1 MAPNAIGRLL
11 RQAPSTLQRSLSFT
25 QKRSWSARSKAL
37 FIRLAVS
44 YVANGNAAIPT
55 LSPTSSPELDQ
66 TLNRFRDEMFIPN
79 SLNASQ
85 RNLVYRPRNANK
97 LNGHPVIVPIG
108 ENEES
113 YQLRSI
119 DVFSLPS
126 KKDVIRVLSLMHET
140 NDWSN
145 LATFLTG
152 IYNSNMSLSL
162 GRWEWLVRKAG
173 ESNGFGQLLK
183 CAQQSKLTRFELK
196 DISLVERLFFE
207 LHLAG
212 QRNDF
217 AGPGIV
223 KLNGFAKSFAL
234 LMEAPEHAVHELEND
249 PKKNPLVI
257 GTLLEFSAAKALN
270 EGGTD
275 GVREVESLTQ
285 RLLASWKTQDLST
298 ERKDWHSIDHLL
310 QQLVPTYNG
319 LKLALQLDGI
329 ANNKQISSGLK
340 TRTNEFGMLI
350 AKFKKAAP
358 KRIQEKP
365 TVGLSQAQLLH

>member
-1 MAPNAIGRLL
+1 
-11 RQAPSTLQRSLSFT
+11 
-25 QKRSWSARSKAL
+25 
-37 FIRLAVS
+37 VS

-55 LSPTSSPELDQ
+55 LFPTSSPELDQ

-79 SLNASQ
+79 ALNASQ
-85 RNLVYRPRNANK
+85 RNLIYRPRNANK
-97 LNGHPVIVPIG
+97 LNGHPVIVTIG
-108 ENEES
+108 ESEES

-152 IYNSNMSLSL
+152 IYKSNITLSL

-173 ESNGFGQLLK
+173 ESNGIGQLLK
-183 CAQQSKLTRFELK
+183 CAQQSKSTQFELK
-196 DISLVERLFFE
+196 KISLVERLFFE
-207 LHLAG
+207 LHLMG

-217 AGPGIV
+217 AGPGIA
-223 KLNGFAKSFAL
+223 KINGLAKSFAL
-234 LMEAPEHAVHELEND
+234 LMEAPEHAVHDLEND

-257 GTLLEFSAAKALN
+257 GTLLELSAAKALS

-275 GVREVESLTQ
+275 GVREVEALTR
-285 RLLASWKTQDLST
+285 RLLASWKTQNLNT
-298 ERKDWHSIDHLL
+298 EGKGWQHIDHLL

-319 LKLALQLDGI
+319 LKLALRLDDI

-365 TVGLSQAQLLH
+365 TVGLSQAQLLHQNQA